1 MHQPPSCFTTRLQL
15 ENRPVIAS
23 WNDPCVRGPANSLRL
38 LALSAGLAAGLFVA
52 AAPALADPGHGKPVT
67 TTTTLS
73 PSGASLAV
81 QGVVQAVSP
90 STVLVKQLDGSSVI
104 VPVDRRTQVFV
115 NGRPAA
121 WGDVKPG
128 FVLIASWQ
136 SGKPATALHFLR
148 PS

>member
-1 MHQPPSCFTTRLQL
+1 MICP
-15 ENRPVIAS
+15 
-23 WNDPCVRGPANSLRL
+23 VRGQPNGPRI
-38 LALSAGLAAGLFVA
+38 LAFGASLAAALFVA
-52 AAPALADPGHGKPVT
+52 VAPAVADPGHGRQT
-67 TTTTLS
+67 TTATTVTS
-73 PSGASLAV
+73 PGSALTV

-90 STVLVKQLDGSSVI
+90 STVLVKQLDGSAVI

-136 SGKPATALHFLR
+136 AGKPATALHFLR

>member
-1 MHQPPSCFTTRLQL
+1 MIYP
-15 ENRPVIAS
+15 
-23 WNDPCVRGPANSLRL
+23 VRGQANGPRI
-38 LALSAGLAAGLFVA
+38 LALGASLAAGLFVA
-52 AAPALADPGHGKPVT
+52 AAPAVADPGHGRQT
-67 TTTTLS
+67 TTATTVTS
-73 PSGASLAV
+73 PGSALTV

-90 STVLVKQLDGSSVI
+90 STVLVKQLDGSAVI

-136 SGKPATALHFLR
+136 AGKPATALHFLR